1 MPPTTP
7 KRTLSRSPPT
17 QAPSLLTK
25 AQLDI
30 VNLNGQPDGS
40 LRVRSNSNSQYR
52 LDNNAEN
59 IPEEKASTKST
70 QKIQTFYAKMALHEQ
85 MTEQSDSDTEIK
97 QLVGNHPAKAV
108 HFDPLEQ
115 DEENYEYH
123 HENMLYFDGS
133 TVEDNILEDLR
144 KEQLDNISDCSFM
157 PGHGKRETNQG
168 ASCMTANQ
176 LDRG

>member
-1 MPPTTP
+1 M
-7 KRTLSRSPPT
+7 
-17 QAPSLLTK
+17 
-25 AQLDI
+25 
-30 VNLNGQPDGS
+30 
-40 LRVRSNSNSQYR
+40 
-52 LDNNAEN
+52 
-59 IPEEKASTKST
+59 
-70 QKIQTFYAKMALHEQ
+70 
-85 MTEQSDSDTEIK
+85 EIK
-97 QLVGNHPAKAV
+97 QLVGNRPAEAV

-123 HENMLYFDGS
+123 HENMFYFDGS